1 MKIIVL
7 GPPGAGKGTQAELI
21 RKALNIPHIST
32 GDMLRAAIRKGD
44 EFGLSIKETVESGK
58 FISDETIIKLVKL
71 RIAEND
77 CKNGFILDGFP
88 RTPAQAEA
96 LEHAGVTIDFVVQ
109 ITVPDEQI
117 VKRLA
122 GRRVHME
129 SGRTYNVYF
138 HPPKVADRDDETGE
152 ELTQRPDDNEATV
165 KERLSVYHS
174 KTEPLVA
181 WYKNVAKEHRTHFI
195 EVDGT
200 QHEEDVC
207 NAILNEMRKGKGNQ
221 KQQIN
226 A

>member
-21 RKALNIPHIST
+21 REALNIPHIST

-44 EFGLSIKETVESGK
+44 EFGLSIKEVVDSGK
-58 FISDETIIKLVKL
+58 YISDETIIKLVKL

-96 LEHAGVTIDFVVQ
+96 LEKAGVGIDFVVQ
-109 ITVPDEQI
+109 ITVPDEMI
-117 VKRLA
+117 VQRLA

-138 HPPKVADRDDETGE
+138 HPPKVPNRDDVTGE

-181 WYKNVAKEHRTHFI
+181 WYKNVAKEQRTHFI

-200 QHEEDVC
+200 QNEQVVRA
-207 NAILNEMRKGKGNQ
+207 AILDAMRKGGDTE
-221 KQQIN
+221 KQQII